1 MHTAHVFSFIL
12 FKLLEG
18 ESEPILLG
26 AIRTNSN
33 APFIISTAGARVDVK
48 NNEGQTATDIIPNL
62 LELDRSLL
70 HRVDMHIPLVE
81 TVKVERPAQRPI
93 DIFM

>member
-26 AIRTNSN
+26 AIRMNSN
-33 APFIISTAGARVDVK
+33 APFIISSAGARVDVK

-70 HRVDMHIPLVE
+70 HRVDMHPPPIENL
-81 TVKVERPAQRPI
+81 KVERPTRPI
-93 DIFM
+93 DLFM